1 MQRDL
6 AKMAKAHFDVLVIGG
21 GITGAC
27 VAYDAAMRGLKVA
40 LVEKKDF
47 SWATSAAT
55 SKLIH
60 GGLRYLKNLEFG
72 LVRESLRER
81 RILSLIAPHQV
92 LPKAFLVPT
101 YRGTGNNFPMIAAGM
116 LLYDLLS
123 YDKADLPDPKRR
135 LPHFKLFSKQGT
147 LREEP
152 NVDPQKLSG
161 GALYYD
167 CQMHYPE
174 RLTLEFVLGAA
185 VHGAQAANYAEVV
198 SLNLAHGTVTGA
210 KVRDLTDG
218 AEYDLTADLTVNV
231 SGTWADHL
239 SGMALGEAHKKKVL
253 RSQGIH
259 LIFRKVIDKYAV
271 VLRTRGGRH
280 FFLIPWRGLTL
291 AGTTDSVY
299 EGTPDEYVVTRAA
312 AEDFLREIN
321 EVYPAAKVTMD
332 DVTWTYGGLRP
343 IVEDETDVELSSYD
357 ASRKYEIYDHA
368 KDDKINGFV
377 TVIGGKYTTSRH
389 LAKQLVDLAL
399 SKLGKPA
406 TPCPT
411 ADKPLPGG
419 NISYWDD
426 FVAQGV
432 ATHPEAGEAMVERLS
447 FDFGTRRDEVFALMG
462 DAALAA
468 RLDEREPVPAAAA
481 VVAVEQEMALTLEDV
496 LWRRIGLGNT
506 GLLSRTAVEKTAA
519 IVGDKLGWDEA
530 RRAKEID
537 HALDLLARKNMAG

>member
-6 AKMAKAHFDVLVIGG
+6 AKMAKTHLDMLIIGG

-27 VAYDAAMRGLKVA
+27 VAYDAAMRGLKVG

-116 LLYDLLS
+116 ILYDLFS
-123 YDKADLPDPKRR
+123 YDKANLPDPKRQ
-135 LPHFKLFSKQGT
+135 LPHFKLFSKKGV

-152 NVDPQKLSG
+152 NVNPIGLSG

-167 CQMHYPE
+167 CQMHFPE
-174 RLTLEFVLGAA
+174 RLTLEFIIGAA
-185 VHGAQAANYAEVV
+185 RHGAQVANYAEVV
-198 SLNLAHGTVTGA
+198 GPKLANDTVAGA
-210 KVRDLTDG
+210 TVRDVTDG
-218 AEYDLTADLTVNV
+218 AEYEINADLVVNV
-231 SGTWADHL
+231 SGAWADFV
-239 SGMALGEAHKKKVL
+239 SGLALGEAHKKKVL

-259 LIFRKVIDKYAV
+259 LVFRKVIDRHAV
-271 VLRTRGGRH
+271 VLRTSGGRH
-280 FFLIPWRGLTL
+280 FFLIPWCGMTL

-299 EGTPDEYVVTRAA
+299 EGPPDEYVVTRAA
-312 AEDFLREIN
+312 ADDFLREIN
-321 EVYPAAKVTMD
+321 EAFPAAGLTMD

-343 IVEDETDVELSSYD
+343 IVEDETEIELNSYD

-368 KDDKINGFV
+368 KDDNINGFI

-389 LAKQLVDLAL
+389 LAEQLVDLAL
-399 SKLGKPA
+399 TKLGKPA

-426 FVAQGV
+426 FIAQGV
-432 ATHPEAGEAMVERLS
+432 KEHPELSPEMIERLS
-447 FDFGTRRDEVFALMG
+447 FDFGTRREDVIERMADDE
-462 DAALAA
+462 LAA

-481 VVAVEQEMALTLEDV
+481 AFAVEEEMALTLEDV

-506 GLLSRTAVEKTAA
+506 GLVSPAAVEKTATV
-519 IVGDKLGWDEA
+519 VGAKLGWDEA
-530 RRAKEID
+530 RRRQEID
-537 HALDLLARKNMAG
+537 HVLDLLARRNMAE